1 MDLKRV
7 QQRYDHFKQALVRL
21 EEAVAMKPKD
31 RLALDGLIQR
41 FEFSFELGWKVL
53 KDWLNFKGFEVSA
66 PRDVI
71 QIGFQEGLIED
82 FEGWLKM
89 LELRNVSS
97 HEYSLEKAD
106 GLILLIQEKFTLL
119 LSALKDT
126 LDKPLS

>member
-1 MDLKRV
+1 MDLERV
-7 QQRYDHFKQALVRL
+7 KQRYTHFQEALARL

-53 KDWLNFKGFEVSA
+53 KDWLNYKGFEVSA

-71 QIGFQEGLIED
+71 QKGFQESLLED
-82 FEGWLKM
+82 FDGWLKM

-106 GLILLIQEKFTLL
+106 GLIKLIQEKFSLL
-119 LSALKDT
+119 LRNLKDT
-126 LDKPLS
+126 LDKQL

>member
-1 MDLKRV
+1 MDLDRV
-7 QQRYDHFKQALVRL
+7 KQRYSHFQQALARL

-53 KDWLNFKGFEVSA
+53 KDWLNYKGFEVSA

-71 QIGFQEGLIED
+71 QKAYQESFIDD

-89 LELRNVSS
+89 LELRNVSA

-106 GLILLIQEKFTLL
+106 GLIELIQERFSLL
-119 LSALKDT
+119 LRGLKDT
-126 LDKPLS
+126 LDKHI

>member
-1 MDLKRV
+1 MELERV
-7 QQRYDHFKQALVRL
+7 KQRYDHFQQALARL
-21 EEAVAMKPKD
+21 EEAVAMNPKD

-53 KDWLNFKGFEVSA
+53 KDWLNYKGFEVSA

-71 QIGFQEGLIED
+71 QKAYQESFIDD

-89 LELRNVSS
+89 LELRNVSA

-106 GLILLIQEKFTLL
+106 GLIKLIQEKFSLL
-119 LSALKDT
+119 LRNLKDT
-126 LDKPLS
+126 LDKHI